1 MHTRVDLSA
10 LCFAGRRQCRPWAPF
25 MAAGCDAGACHLD
38 LPAAAAASAPR
49 AGRFS
54 SRARPSINKTRRFSF
69 KDERTHGR

>member
-1 MHTRVDLSA
+1 
-10 LCFAGRRQCRPWAPF
+10 

-38 LPAAAAASAPR
+38 LPAASAPR

>member
-1 MHTRVDLSA
+1 
-10 LCFAGRRQCRPWAPF
+10 